1 MTISGR
7 IKAFSMMLCMA
18 AVMAALSSCGND
30 GTFRINGQIEN
41 YGTGNLRVVYY
52 TNGAVQSVVAP
63 AIDGKFSMTG
73 RLDRPTLAR
82 IYTGN
87 GAVVGRFTVKPGETI
102 EAGFDI
108 TDPTV
113 MKFNGNDDAER
124 LAKFIT
130 ENAESIKNGDM
141 GSLNDAIGKYV
152 RDNPKRL
159 VSGVLMADYFNFR
172 GNEPIATELIGLLSD
187 EVVTATSL
195 HGVLDLTRPLSVP
208 LDSLALEPFTLFS
221 TADSLAE
228 INTKSKPRTLLMFL
242 DSQARKS
249 DSVKAAVSALLPLSK
264 NGRLMIADIS
274 CDPDTASWHKSIK
287 EKIPADSL
295 KQDVG
300 KHIGRYWAPAP
311 FNIKGLEKL
320 PIAAVPWFIAADST
334 SRVLYCGPSVTTA
347 RNAVK

>member
-1 MTISGR
+1 
-7 IKAFSMMLCMA
+7 MLCMA

-172 GNEPIATELIGLLSD
+172 GNEPIATELIGLLSE
-187 EVVTATSL
+187 EVVTAT
-195 HGVLDLTRPLSVP
+195 
-208 LDSLALEPFTLFS
+208 
-221 TADSLAE
+221 
-228 INTKSKPRTLLMFL
+228 
-242 DSQARKS
+242 
-249 DSVKAAVSALLPLSK
+249 
-264 NGRLMIADIS
+264 
-274 CDPDTASWHKSIK
+274 
-287 EKIPADSL
+287 
-295 KQDVG
+295 
-300 KHIGRYWAPAP
+300 
-311 FNIKGLEKL
+311 
-320 PIAAVPWFIAADST
+320 
-334 SRVLYCGPSVTTA
+334 
-347 RNAVK
+347 